1 MHKLVR
7 EMMIDLRNTRRDFYQ
22 LHVLR
27 RRHLHTV
34 GDRRYNGRK
43 YTLQGISKWFNVTYK
58 RYNYYSKH
66 GKYVAHLMMCNKP
79 SMRYMLNKHCAWSMC
94 NAMVE
99 DTIRCSEQYGSSNPF
114 DRNEFQDLAIAELP
128 IHSNN

>member
-7 EMMIDLRNTRRDFYQ
+7 EMLIDLRNTRRDFYQ

-34 GDRRYNGRK
+34 GDIRYQGKK
-43 YTLQGISKWFNVTYK
+43 YHLQGIKRWFNVTYR
-58 RYNYYSKH
+58 RYLYYRKC
-66 GKYVAHLMMCNKP
+66 GKYISHLMTCNKP
-79 SMRYMLNKHCAWSMC
+79 SMRYMLNKHGAWAMC

-99 DTIRCSEQYGSSNPF
+99 DTIRCAEQYGSSNPF